1 MKQIHLK
8 TKLLIVVLAF
18 LISVSSFSQQLFSDE
33 VVFGMM
39 PYTKGEVKQQ
49 VIFNNPF
56 RLNYSEQAVVAC
68 KQSAQTI
75 VSILSQWEKL
85 QPPIGFEARF
95 NTSVQVFPD
104 DSFRDQKDDQA
115 SKTSAII
122 ELLFAPYISENTIGK
137 FANYEVASKV
147 TIYINYLS
155 GYVPGNAVVENI
167 YVSPRRIADFH
178 GVSIYQTARDEITIV
193 AKKGVEPF
201 LPVTREEFLQAEIRT
216 QIKEQQKN
224 PLPEKAEY
232 IKNIDDAYK
241 ALLKVDKLEAEKLK
255 EEALKNME
263 VMFTSEGVDLV
274 KELKKEW
281 LNMPESERKHQAYY
295 SIYAMEKF
303 RNASG
308 LCPLNGFD
316 EGEPLVK
323 INHELLGMS
332 GSGEIKLLVINKQ
345 HIQPTVSNK
354 EYDNVHQWNMMQL
367 YEQENLWRK
376 TFDLV
381 AH

>member
-8 TKLLIVVLAF
+8 TKLLIVVPAF

-104 DSFRDQKDDQA
+104 DSFRDQKNDQA

-155 GYVPGNAVVENI
+155 G
-167 YVSPRRIADFH
+167 
-178 GVSIYQTARDEITIV
+178 
-193 AKKGVEPF
+193 
-201 LPVTREEFLQAEIRT
+201 
-216 QIKEQQKN
+216 
-224 PLPEKAEY
+224 
-232 IKNIDDAYK
+232 
-241 ALLKVDKLEAEKLK
+241 
-255 EEALKNME
+255 
-263 VMFTSEGVDLV
+263 
-274 KELKKEW
+274 
-281 LNMPESERKHQAYY
+281 
-295 SIYAMEKF
+295 
-303 RNASG
+303 
-308 LCPLNGFD
+308 
-316 EGEPLVK
+316 
-323 INHELLGMS
+323 
-332 GSGEIKLLVINKQ
+332 
-345 HIQPTVSNK
+345 
-354 EYDNVHQWNMMQL
+354 
-367 YEQENLWRK
+367 
-376 TFDLV
+376 
-381 AH
+381 